1 MLKIKKNKIILLV
14 KILMMKII
22 IYNKIYKKMIT
33 NNKILH
39 IFNSNKIKIY
49 YKNQKNKKLIIISYI
64 QIHHLKKI
72 FFIKIRFKTI
82 MIKK

>member
-1 MLKIKKNKIILLV
+1 MMLKIKKNKIILLV

-49 YKNQKNKKLIIISYI
+49 YKN
-64 QIHHLKKI
+64 
-72 FFIKIRFKTI
+72 
-82 MIKK
+82 